1 MYQLCINE
9 ELIYHSTT
17 LLVLHRQAKY
27 FSVSDMSLILT
38 SKQINWTE
46 FVFSELHI
54 LLVEIN
60 TLYGPSVITSAVIT
74 EELSDQAYSVN
85 KEQFRRRNTL
95 LTVVSRI
102 YRVECTL
109 YVHKLF
115 IDCVAFNTH
124 TLWRQPTLHVAN
136 NLVLNLVRKTPL
148 PFSTPSCNFFR
159 QPPQQRLNTFHTY

>member
-1 MYQLCINE
+1 VYQLCIDE

-17 LLVLHRQAKY
+17 LLVLHLQAKY
-27 FSVSDMSLILT
+27 FRIFVSNMSLILT
-38 SKQINWTE
+38 SKQMSSTE
-46 FVFSELHI
+46 FAFSEFHI
-54 LLVEIN
+54 LLMEIN

-74 EELSDQAYSVN
+74 EELRDQAYSED

-95 LTVVSRI
+95 LSVVSRI

-124 TLWRQPTLHVAN
+124 TL
-136 NLVLNLVRKTPL
+136 
-148 PFSTPSCNFFR
+148 
-159 QPPQQRLNTFHTY
+159 